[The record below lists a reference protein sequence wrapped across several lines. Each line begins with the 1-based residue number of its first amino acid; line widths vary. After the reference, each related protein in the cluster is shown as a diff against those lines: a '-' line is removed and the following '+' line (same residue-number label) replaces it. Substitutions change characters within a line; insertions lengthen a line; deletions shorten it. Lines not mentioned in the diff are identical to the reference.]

1 MTKLR
6 LAGAVVAIAATV
18 AAPATTGTATAS
30 SRTIPLP
37 CVGAQIDNDGTRF
50 MHEDESPYVSPFGA
64 ELIAYS
70 DGTAWYAD
78 ATRTNG
84 TCWFWSVGL

>member
-1 MTKLR
+1 MKKL
-6 LAGAVVAIAATV
+6 ASVVVACAALVVAPV
-18 AAPATTGTATAS
+18 AAPAQAS
-30 SRTIPLP
+30 SHTVALP
-37 CVGAQIDNDGTRF
+37 CVGTQIDNDGTRF